1 MLPVIAGVFAFLM
14 LSIVPT
20 ATYLYVEKRC
30 RRHWSDASNASFT
43 GVAGK
48 AVRVRAPLFVRIA
61 AWWSMAVGQLAIPW
75 LIVPGAC
82 GTILYALDKVGRS
95 SFSATALVAVLGV
108 VAVLQSVFVFRL
120 FPLGIRLLARDA
132 KAEARARSVAVSL
145 GGVSVLALA
154 TTGLTYMLLHVPGFL
169 NPIVR
174 VTLFYGVVI
183 PIAVFAALGLVQ
195 SLVVARAGREVRPS
209 KP

>member
-30 RRHWSDASNASFT
+30 RRHWSSAANAAFT

-48 AVRVRAPLFVRIA
+48 EVRIRAPLFVRAA

-82 GTILYALDKVGRS
+82 AAILYTLAKVGRS
-95 SFSATALVAVLGV
+95 SFSGTALIAGLGV
-108 VAVLQSVFVFRL
+108 VAVLQSIVVFRL

-132 KAEARARSVAVSL
+132 KSRARARSVAVSL
-145 GGVSVLALA
+145 GFVSLLALGM
-154 TTGLTYMLLHVPGFL
+154 TGVTYMLLQVPGFL

-174 VTLFYGVVI
+174 VTLLYGVVT
-183 PIAVFAALGLVQ
+183 PIAVFAVLGLVQ
-195 SLVVARAGREVRPS
+195 SVVVARAGRAVE
-209 KP
+209 

>member
-30 RRHWSDASNASFT
+30 RRHWSSAANATFT

-48 AVRVRAPLFVRIA
+48 AVRIRAPLFVRAA

-82 GTILYALDKVGRS
+82 GAILYTLAKVGRGS
-95 SFSATALVAVLGV
+95 VSATALIAGLGV
-108 VAVLQSVFVFRL
+108 VALLQSVVVFRL

-132 KAEARARSVAVSL
+132 KSRARARSVAVSL
-145 GGVSVLALA
+145 GFVSLLALA
-154 TTGLTYMLLHVPGFL
+154 MTGLTYMLLQVPGFL

-195 SLVVARAGREVRPS
+195 SVVVARAGRAVERR
-209 KP
+209 